1 MQPAAANQ
9 SVIRFGAFELD
20 PNGGQL
26 RKSGLRIKLRPQAV
40 EVLILLA
47 RRSGE
52 VVSREAI
59 QKELWSDGTIV
70 DFDQGLNFCIR
81 QIRTALGDDADSP
94 RFIETIPRRG
104 YRFLVPVTVS
114 DVAPAVLVPE
124 SPVAPP
130 SPEGRLRRVPY
141 WISAA
146 ILVLAA
152 GFAWYFWPDRESPVW
167 RSVLLTSYP
176 GSERNPALS
185 PDGSRVAFS
194 WDGQKQDN
202 FDIYVKLIAS
212 GAPLRLT
219 TSPAEDLNPVW
230 SPDGGTIAFLRNL
243 GFHRSELL
251 LIPALGGPE
260 QRLAEA
266 RTEFRLPSLAWS
278 PDGRWLV
285 VSHRE
290 REGEPHALFLVSAQT
305 GDKRRL
311 TTVPRMLY
319 GDFAPAFSPDGRSLA
334 FCRLAGHGT
343 SEVHLL
349 RLSRDLTAAGE
360 PRRLSSG
367 GRWATSPVWFGD
379 GRRIA
384 YLSADRFDSR
394 NELRIA
400 TVSGSQSAEQV
411 AATEDV
417 SELSL
422 GRHLVYSSKIFE
434 TDIWRAEIRP
444 PGVPLS
450 VPERLISST
459 RPDGHC
465 RYSPD
470 GKRIAFVSGRSGS
483 REIWIAEADGSNAVP
498 LTSFGGPLVVLGD
511 WSPDGRQ
518 LVFHARPEGQA
529 DLFLIAASGGVPRRI
544 TTDPSD
550 DAVPS
555 YSRDGRSIYFS
566 SRRSGRLRI
575 WRMPAG
581 GGEATLISH
590 SEGGL
595 FPIESRDGQTLFYC
609 HELPEKGVWKIPAQ
623 GGMAERVT
631 GPLSEENCGLA
642 VTDKGIYYAAALDSR
657 NRHSIQF
664 FSFSTGRT
672 RDVVVSDRPMGRVG
686 LSVSPDERF
695 VLFVQQ
701 DQSASDLMLIPDF
714 VTR

>member
-1 MQPAAANQ
+1 MQPAGANQ

-26 RKSGLRIKLRPQAV
+26 RKSGLRMKLRPQAV
-40 EVLILLA
+40 AVLILLA

-59 QKELWSDGTIV
+59 QKELWKDGTIV

-104 YRFLVPVTVS
+104 YRFLVPVTGS
-114 DVAPAVLVPE
+114 DAAPAVLIPE

-130 SPEGRLRRVPY
+130 SPGGRLRRVSY

-152 GFAWYFWPDRESPVW
+152 GFAWYFWPTREPPVW
-167 RSVLLTSYP
+167 RPVLLTSYP

-194 WDGQKQDN
+194 WDGLKQDN
-202 FDIYVKLIAS
+202 FDIYVKLISS

-219 TSPAEDLNPVW
+219 TSPADDLNPAW
-230 SPDGGTIAFLRNL
+230 SPDGGAIAFLRDL

-251 LIPALGGPE
+251 LIPELGGPE
-260 QRLAEA
+260 RRLAEA

-285 VSHRE
+285 ISHRE
-290 REGEPHALFLVSAQT
+290 HEGEPHALFLVSAQT

-311 TTVPRMLY
+311 TTVPRMLF

-334 FCRLAGHGT
+334 FCRLAGFST
-343 SEVHLL
+343 SDVHLL

-367 GRWATSPVWFGD
+367 GRWATSPVWIGD

-384 YLSADRFDSR
+384 YLSADRPDSR
-394 NELRIA
+394 SELRIA

-411 AATEDV
+411 ATTEDV

-422 GRHLVYSSKIFE
+422 GRHLVYSSKVF
-434 TDIWRAEIRP
+434 DSNIWRAEIRP

-459 RPDGHC
+459 RDDGHC

-470 GKRIAFVSGRSGS
+470 GKRIAFKSGRSGS
-483 REIWIAEADGSNAVP
+483 PEIWIADADGSNALP
-498 LTSFGGPLVVLGD
+498 LTSFGGPLVGVMD

-518 LVFHARPEGQA
+518 LAFHARPEGQA
-529 DLFLIAASGGVPRRI
+529 DLFLIPASGGVPRRI

-550 DAVPS
+550 DVLPS
-555 YSRDGRSIYFS
+555 YSHDGRRIYFS
-566 SRRSGRLRI
+566 SRRSGRLGI
-575 WRMPAG
+575 WRMPAE
-581 GGEATLISH
+581 GGEATLITQ

-595 FPIESRDGQTLFYC
+595 LPLESRDGKTLFYC
-609 HELPEKGVWKIPAQ
+609 HELLEKGVWKIPAQ
-623 GGMAERVT
+623 GGMPERVT
-631 GPLSEENCGLA
+631 GPLRECGLA
-642 VTDKGIYYAAALDSR
+642 VTDDGIYYTPALDSL

-664 FSFSTGRT
+664 FSFSTGQT
-672 RDVVVSDRPMGRVG
+672 HDVVVSDRPMGR
-686 LSVSPDERF
+686 LSVSPDQRF
-695 VLFVQQ
+695 VLFVQL
-701 DQSASDLMLIPDF
+701 DQSGSDLMLIPDF
-714 VTR
+714 IAR

>member
-1 MQPAAANQ
+1 MEPAAAIQ

-26 RKSGLRIKLRPQAV
+26 RKSGLRMKLRPQAV

-52 VVSREAI
+52 VVSRGAI
-59 QKELWSDGTIV
+59 QKELWKDGTIV

-114 DVAPAVLVPE
+114 DAAPAVLVPE

-130 SPEGRLRRVPY
+130 SPGGRLRRLSY
-141 WISAA
+141 WISPA
-146 ILVLAA
+146 ILVFAA
-152 GFAWYFWPDRESPVW
+152 GFAWYFWPTREPPVW

-185 PDGSRVAFS
+185 PDGNQVAFS
-194 WDGQKQDN
+194 WDGRNQDN
-202 FDIYVKLIAS
+202 FDIYVKLIGS

-219 TSPAEDLNPVW
+219 TSPAEDLNPAW

-260 QRLAEA
+260 RRLAEA

-311 TTVPRMLY
+311 TTVPRMLF

-334 FCRLAGHGT
+334 FCRLSGYST
-343 SEVHLL
+343 SEVQLL
-349 RLSRDLTAAGE
+349 PLARDLTAAGE
-360 PRRLSSG
+360 PRRLSSA
-367 GRWATSPVWFGD
+367 GRWATSPVWTGD

-384 YLSADRFDSR
+384 YLSADRPDSR

-400 TVSGSQSAEQV
+400 SVSGSQSAEQV
-411 AATEDV
+411 ATTEDV

-422 GRHLVYSSKIFE
+422 GRHLVYSSKVF
-434 TDIWRAEIRP
+434 DSNIWRAEIRP
-444 PGVPLS
+444 SGVPLS
-450 VPERLISST
+450 PPERLISST
-459 RPDGHC
+459 RHDGQC

-470 GKRIAFVSGRSGS
+470 GKRIAFVSARSGS
-483 REIWIAEADGSNAVP
+483 PEIWIAEADGSNPVQ
-498 LTSFGGPLVVLGD
+498 LTSFGGPLVGVMD

-529 DLFLIAASGGVPRRI
+529 DLFLIPASGGVPRRI

-550 DAVPS
+550 DATPS
-555 YSRDGRSIYFS
+555 YSHGGRWIYFS
-566 SRRSGRLRI
+566 SRRSGRLEI
-575 WRMPAG
+575 WRMPAD
-581 GGEATLISH
+581 GGEATQITH

-595 FPIESRDGQTLFYC
+595 FPIESRDGKTLFYC
-609 HELPEKGVWKIPAQ
+609 HELREKGVWKIPSQ
-623 GGMAERVT
+623 GGRAERVT
-631 GPLSEENCGLA
+631 GPLSQKSCGLA
-642 VTDKGIYYAAALDSR
+642 VIDEGIYYTAALDSR
-657 NRHSIQF
+657 NRHSIRF
-664 FSFSTGRT
+664 FSFSTGEAHQ
-672 RDVVVSDRPMGRVG
+672 VVVSDRPIGGMG
-686 LSVSPDERF
+686 LSVSPDQRF

-701 DQSASDLMLIPDF
+701 DQSGSDLMLIPDF